1 MATTYTVPTYTGT
14 STSYLNPTSTN
25 ITLPSVGG
33 GSGSYY
39 ISNAISATGYVSST
53 SMNTSTIS
61 LNSSIVELVG
71 KNPVLATENSKINV
85 DEMIG
90 VVKMMQ
96 EIFCILPKNQSSLD
110 SNPTLKDSY
119 EQYVSILQKTMQ
131 KFNDPALLEAY
142 NQYKTLEIL
151 SQKEE
156 NNDDS

>member
-33 GSGSYY
+33 SVSN

-61 LNSSIVELVG
+61 LNSSIVLELGG

-96 EIFCILPKNQSSLD
+96 EIFCILPKNQSLLD
-110 SNPTLKDSY
+110 SNPTLEDSY

-131 KFNDPALLEAY
+131 KFNDPELLEAY